1 MVGRREGGWLGG
13 WEDGGEKGE
22 RGKEG
27 KWEGGVDRREE
38 GRGDRE
44 GGNGIS
50 YSMLNL
56 AVSFLELKNYM
67 QPQPRCLQVGTKLQ
81 RLPNIPS
88 YLPSFPDPHTYIK
101 TAVSVSIHCLVYYM
115 VTSVDYV
122 CLRYNKCVIGGVLW
136 LKNYAV
142 WPAKEVKAISQLVF
156 YFLG

>member
-1 MVGRREGGWLGG
+1 MGG
-13 WEDGGEKGE
+13 WERQ

-44 GGNGIS
+44 GRNGLS
-50 YSMLNL
+50 YRMLNL

-81 RLPNIPS
+81 RLPNVPS

-115 VTSVDYV
+115 DTSVYYMHTSVYYMHTSVYYMHTSVDYV
-122 CLRYNKCVIGGVLW
+122 CLSYNECVIGGVLW
-136 LKNYAV
+136 LMNM
-142 WPAKEVKAISQLVF
+142 L
-156 YFLG
+156 LGQPRK

>member
-1 MVGRREGGWLGG
+1 
-13 WEDGGEKGE
+13 
-22 RGKEG
+22 
-27 KWEGGVDRREE
+27 
-38 GRGDRE
+38 
-44 GGNGIS
+44 
-50 YSMLNL
+50 MLNL

-115 VTSVDYV
+115 VTSVYYMVTSVYYMHTSVDYV

-142 WPAKEVKAISQLVF
+142 WPAKAN
-156 YFLG
+156 